1 MPLQIGPWQLD
12 SVHGGSFRSDGG
24 AMFGVVP
31 RVLWTR
37 YVEPDQRNRIPSR
50 CHCLLAR
57 DGTHT
62 VLIDTGYGP
71 KCPERLRE
79 LFALEPGNP
88 LLESLQKLGVSPEQ
102 ITHVVLTHLH
112 FDHAGGGTLRD
123 AQGQL
128 QLAFP
133 QARYVVQR
141 EEWLVATSG
150 AAEVAGAYP
159 QENLL
164 PLQQHGVL
172 ELLDGPA
179 EYLPGLWLFP
189 TGGHTQGHQVV
200 LFRHGEAG
208 ALYPADI
215 CPSSL
220 HLPTMWCMAFDTEVV
235 QTRRAKRHWLRL
247 AARCGWWVIWDHD
260 PQQAAAL
267 LAADGKREFVVR
279 ESRPV
284 V

>member
-1 MPLQIGPWQLD
+1 MTLQIGPWQLN

-37 YVEPDQRNRIPSR
+37 HVEPDEKNRIPSR

-57 DGTHT
+57 DGKHT
-62 VLIDTGYGP
+62 VLVDTGYGP
-71 KCPERLRE
+71 KCSPRLRE
-79 LFALEPGNP
+79 LFALEEGNP
-88 LLESLQKLGVSPEQ
+88 LLESLQRLGVAPEE

-123 AQGQL
+123 EQGQL
-128 QLAFP
+128 RLAFP
-133 QARYVVQR
+133 RARYVVQR
-141 EEWLVATSG
+141 LEWEVATSR
-150 AAEVAGAYP
+150 APELAGAYP
-159 QENLL
+159 QENLQ
-164 PLQQHGVL
+164 PLEEQGVL

-179 EYLPGLWLFP
+179 EYLPGLWLLP

-200 LFRHGEAG
+200 LFRSGEQG

-220 HLPTMWCMAFDTEVV
+220 HMATMWCMAFDTEVV
-235 QTRRAKRHWLRL
+235 QTRRVKRHWLRQ
-247 AARCGWWVIWDHD
+247 AAEHGWWVIWDHD
-260 PQQAAAL
+260 PRQAAARI
-267 LAADGKREFVVR
+267 AADSKREFVAR
-279 ESRPV
+279 ESLEEV
-284 V
+284 